1 MLSMGGPDPLEHLPL
16 QLTSFV
22 GREHELRELTG
33 LLERSRLLTLT
44 GPGGGGKTRLSLK
57 LAAAVAGG
65 FPDGVFFVAL
75 APVGDPA
82 LVLSSIAQGI
92 GLLEVGDRPL
102 ADRLHSH
109 LRTARA
115 LILLDNARDRP
126 GRLRR
131 SARPAGRE
139 HPAEPGA
146 GRPAWRGDG
155 PDLPGPQLDRGQPPR
170 RGAGRLRL
178 SVRTVDTHVDHVLTK
193 LGFSNRSQLVAWA
206 YESGLAPDQPHP
218 RELRREPA
226 DPSRPQARRSLARP
240 AGTRPRGHPWWAGD
254 QAPRPAAPRSA
265 DNDDRT
271 LATAD
276 AG

>member
-1 MLSMGGPDPLEHLPL
+1 MLSMGGPDPHELLPL

-115 LILLDNARDRP
+115 LILLDNFEHLIEAAPVIARLLQATAALTIVVTSRAP
-126 GRLRR
+126 LHVSGEQEYEVPPLRVPDPQCATV
-131 SARPAGRE
+131 SAVADCE
-139 HPAEPGA
+139 
-146 GRPAWRGDG
+146 
-155 PDLPGPQLDRGQPPR
+155 
-170 RGAGRLRL
+170 
-178 SVRTVDTHVDHVLTK
+178 SVRLFTERAQAAWPGFVL
-193 LGFSNRSQLVAWA
+193 
-206 YESGLAPDQPHP
+206 D
-218 RELRREPA
+218 
-226 DPSRPQARRSLARP
+226 
-240 AGTRPRGHPWWAGD
+240 
-254 QAPRPAAPRSA
+254 
-265 DNDDRT
+265 
-271 LATAD
+271 
-276 AG
+276 

>member
-1 MLSMGGPDPLEHLPL
+1 MGGPDPLEHLPL

-22 GREHELRELTG
+22 GRERELRELTG

-57 LAAAVAGG
+57 LAAAVAGS

-92 GLLEVGDRPL
+92 GLLQVGDRPL

-115 LILLDNARDRP
+115 LILLDNF
-126 GRLRR
+126 
-131 SARPAGRE
+131 E
-139 HPAEPGA
+139 H
-146 GRPAWRGDG
+146 
-155 PDLPGPQLDRGQPPR
+155 
-170 RGAGRLRL
+170 
-178 SVRTVDTHVDHVLTK
+178 LTK

-226 DPSRPQARRSLARP
+226 DPSRPQARRSPARP
-240 AGTRPRGHPWWAGD
+240 AGTRPQGHPRRAGD
-254 QAPRPAAPRSA
+254 QAPRPAAPRE
-265 DNDDRT
+265 R
-271 LATAD
+271 
-276 AG
+276 G